1 MLDTYKEP
9 LMVEPIRNREWDIFP
24 VARKG
29 MLDNLTGYW
38 REMRPYREERL
49 SPCRGACPA
58 GEDIPAYV
66 ALALAGNYE
75 AAFLKITEEN
85 PLAAV
90 CGRVCYHPCEDGC
103 LRSEFDAPV
112 SIQRVER
119 FISDYGLRHLAFS
132 LPETSAKRSI
142 AIVGS
147 GPAGLSAVYH
157 SRKLGYAVT
166 LFEANPNLGG
176 MLRYGIPPYRLPRSV
191 LDKNVQMI
199 MAMGVQVRDPFTLGH
214 RDSWKELEQFDA
226 VFLALGAQKPV
237 LPSLKGIELPQVLGG
252 LDFLKKT
259 NSGIRTSIGR
269 RVAVVGGGNT
279 AIDAARV
286 SRRLGA
292 EVVILYRRS
301 RSDMP
306 ANHEEITFALGEG
319 VRLLECIAP
328 AGIELGPDGA
338 LRIICRT
345 TEAHGHDDTGRNR
358 YEPVENSEVVVEAD
372 TLILAAGQ
380 AVDLPEYTA
389 SLTISSD
396 GISVNKYLRTGDGK
410 FFAGGDVIQGP
421 RRVCDAVGQGKLA
434 ALSMHAYLQNLD
446 MDQIWGRIC
455 LGNQR
460 AFSMAEF
467 MKDLNTS
474 NSRLKEPV
482 DKAEINLD
490 HFRESPRAE
499 IPVRPPEQ
507 AIKGFEEVIGD
518 VDENE
523 IQKSVERC
531 FSCGTCTNCD
541 ICYNFCPD
549 LSVKKRNQSYEIDYT
564 YCKGCTI
571 CAEEC
576 PRGVIH
582 LKAEES

>member
-1 MLDTYKEP
+1 
-9 LMVEPIRNREWDIFP
+9 V
-24 VARKG
+24 
-29 MLDNLTGYW
+29 
-38 REMRPYREERL
+38 
-49 SPCRGACPA
+49 
-58 GEDIPAYV
+58 
-66 ALALAGNYE
+66 
-75 AAFLKITEEN
+75 
-85 PLAAV
+85 
-90 CGRVCYHPCEDGC
+90 
-103 LRSEFDAPV
+103 
-112 SIQRVER
+112 
-119 FISDYGLRHLAFS
+119 
-132 LPETSAKRSI
+132 
-142 AIVGS
+142 
-147 GPAGLSAVYH
+147 
-157 SRKLGYAVT
+157 
-166 LFEANPNLGG
+166 
-176 MLRYGIPPYRLPRSV
+176 
-191 LDKNVQMI
+191 
-199 MAMGVQVRDPFTLGH
+199 
-214 RDSWKELEQFDA
+214 
-226 VFLALGAQKPV
+226 
-237 LPSLKGIELPQVLGG
+237 
-252 LDFLKKT
+252 
-259 NSGIRTSIGR
+259 
-269 RVAVVGGGNT
+269 
-279 AIDAARV
+279 
-286 SRRLGA
+286 
-292 EVVILYRRS
+292 
-301 RSDMP
+301 
-306 ANHEEITFALGEG
+306 
-319 VRLLECIAP
+319 
-328 AGIELGPDGA
+328 
-338 LRIICRT
+338 
-345 TEAHGHDDTGRNR
+345 
-358 YEPVENSEVVVEAD
+358 AD

-499 IPVRPPEQ
+499 FPVRPPEQ